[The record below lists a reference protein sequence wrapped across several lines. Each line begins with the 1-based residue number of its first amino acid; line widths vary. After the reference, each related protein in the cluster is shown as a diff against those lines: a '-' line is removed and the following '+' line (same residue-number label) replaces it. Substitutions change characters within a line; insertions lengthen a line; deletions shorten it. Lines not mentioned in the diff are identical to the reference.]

1 MEFVVYLTNRCNLQ
15 CEMCSQYGENYKEF
29 ACPDLPFS
37 EWKKFFASISDV
49 VPKPKIVLMG
59 GEPLLYKNVDDVIEY
74 LNECGFYIQI
84 VTNGTLVGNHLSAI
98 SKCKNITVTLS
109 IDGLEKT
116 HDRIRGVEG
125 TFQKAIENIRKLNEL
140 KKKNPNIF
148 IYVNSVLLPDN
159 IDDSDKFIQV
169 IQKENVDQV
178 VFQHLQF
185 ATKEIDEISKTEW
198 KNRLQQQYG
207 ECFTTKKQY
216 NIDKTYTD
224 KLKNLFNKIAPVCG
238 VETFIFPYLH
248 EDEIEKYYFEK
259 DLNTI
264 RPYMRCTT
272 PWLTAFVGANGD
284 VSNCIENTIGNIT
297 KENFWTLWNNEKADK
312 MRQSLC
318 EHGNFTLCAKC
329 CNFYKSC
336 FLYAPGGKIH
346 VKGKEYILPDELNY
360 LEQSKDG
367 VLILDKT
374 ISTEAE
380 LHAYPV
386 EVHSQKM
393 LENIE
398 KHETVLCHFEDITL

>member
-1 MEFVVYLTNRCNLQ
+1 MEFVVYLTNRCNLR

-98 SKCKNITVTLS
+98 SKCKNITVTFS

-185 ATKEIDEISKTEW
+185 ATKEIDEISKAEW

-224 KLKNLFNKIAPVCG
+224 KLKNLFNKLAPVCG

-398 KHETVLCHFEDITL
+398 KHETVLCHFEDMTL